1 MHRGSGAAAGMSID
15 PRRRTTNWLWLGAA
29 AALML
34 GFWSQQPHF
43 PIMFMTYGDDEVG
56 EEELEELEDEE
67 G

>member
-1 MHRGSGAAAGMSID
+1 MAVD

-43 PIMFMTYGDDEVG
+43 PIVFLTYGGDEEVG
-56 EEELEELEDEE
+56 QEELEELEEDDS
-67 G
+67 